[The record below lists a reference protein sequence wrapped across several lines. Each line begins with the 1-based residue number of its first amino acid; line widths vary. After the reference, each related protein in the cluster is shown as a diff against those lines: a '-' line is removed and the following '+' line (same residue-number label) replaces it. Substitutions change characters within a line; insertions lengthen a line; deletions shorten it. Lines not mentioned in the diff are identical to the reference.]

1 MKIERHTTFKKSFK
15 KRIAP
20 NKKLVNR
27 MSQRIKLFLVDPKNP
42 ILRDHK
48 LKGGK
53 ITARSFSVTGDIRIV
68 YKRFSSNHVVFLDIG
83 THNQVY

>member
-20 NKKLVNR
+20 NKKLVQRTNQR
-27 MSQRIKLFLVDPKNP
+27 MKLFLVDPKNP
-42 ILRDHK
+42 TLKVHK

-53 ITARSFSVTGDIRIV
+53 RTLHSFSVTGDIRIV
-68 YKRFSSNHVVFLDIG
+68 YIRFSAEHIVLLDIG